1 MNTPLNLLS
10 NVAALVQSQERLHEL
25 GVPRDTETDWET
37 FKDDISGRSE
47 KTIFSGQHR
56 PERPKNPNSRHGYEI
71 SIPPPHLRGPLTV
84 ACSPAFLKKT
94 KDFSAMRWSSAIIC
108 GYDPKRD
115 NIMFEV
121 SSTERGYSCHTMKM
135 SKLERLIS
143 EDKITIKKII

>member
-10 NVAALVQSQERLHEL
+10 NVAVLVQSQERLHEL

-47 KTIFSGQHR
+47 KTIFSGNHR
-56 PERPKNPNSRHGYEI
+56 PEPRYSNPDIANGYEI
-71 SIPPPHLRGPLTV
+71 SCQPPLPLSK
-84 ACSPAFLKKT
+84 AQGFPASSFT
-94 KDFSAMRWSSAIIC
+94 SAILC
-108 GYDPKRD
+108 DYDPVGEA

-121 SSTERGYSCHTMKM
+121 YRGDGQYSCHTMRM

>member
-10 NVAALVQSQERLHEL
+10 NVAVIVQAQERLHEL

-47 KTIFSGQHR
+47 KAIFNGNHR
-56 PERPKNPNSRHGYEI
+56 PEPRYSNPDIANSYEI
-71 SIPPPHLRGPLTV
+71 SCQPPLPLSK
-84 ACSPAFLKKT
+84 AQGFPASSFT
-94 KDFSAMRWSSAIIC
+94 SAILC
-108 GYDPKRD
+108 DYDPVGD
-115 NIMFEV
+115 ANIMFEV
-121 SSTERGYSCHTMKM
+121 YRGNGQYSCHTMRM